1 MRSLMGTMAEPV
13 DDLRLGYLAIQ
24 AEFIN
29 LAELKWC
36 LQVQAEQTPAPALGK
51 VLVREGYL
59 SPRDLEYLLM
69 IYAARMKERFDEPR
83 EGAAAPDPLLLA
95 PELSIERIERA
106 VVARLGR
113 ALRSGV
119 FGKFKI
125 LGQVGRGGMGVV
137 LKAVEGDDDPAAEPV
152 AVKLLVGA
160 GGATVKDIER
170 FKKEAAIMAQIR
182 HGNIVQIYDVGREKG
197 LDYIVMEF
205 IDGVSLAELLDER
218 LPTIEE
224 TLSTGRDMAAA
235 LQFIHGRGIFHRDLK
250 PANIMLERSG
260 RAVLMDF
267 GLAVFDKFEVKGP
280 RTGSVGT
287 PQYQPPEQA
296 EVGGRFGK
304 IGPWSD
310 VYGLGATLYHLLTG
324 APPFE
329 GTDRAQ
335 IRRQVLTV
343 EPPAIRVLNPR
354 VPEEVAQAIEKAM
367 AKRSEDRYATP
378 AEFGKALGA
387 LLEKL
392 AKPRKKPSPK
402 KGWFGR

>member
-1 MRSLMGTMAEPV
+1 MLVMSQAV
-13 DDLRLGYLAIQ
+13 DDLKLGYLAIQ

-36 LQVQAEQTPAPALGK
+36 LQVQAEAQPPPPLGK

-59 SPRDLEYLLM
+59 APRDLEYLFM
-69 IYAARMKERFDEPR
+69 IYHARMKDSGGTPTSP
-83 EGAAAPDPLLLA
+83 PDPLLMA
-95 PELSIERIERA
+95 PELTIERIERA

-119 FGKFKI
+119 FGRFRV
-125 LGQVGRGGMGVV
+125 LEQVGRGGMGVV
-137 LKAVEGDDDPAAEPV
+137 LKAVDERRAEPV
-152 AVKLLVGA
+152 ALKLLVGA

-170 FKKEAAIMAQIR
+170 FKKEAAIMAQVR
-182 HGNIVQIYDVGREKG
+182 HENIVQIYDVGREKG

-218 LPTIEE
+218 LPTVEE
-224 TLSTGRDMAAA
+224 TISIGRDIAGA
-235 LQFIHGRGIFHRDLK
+235 LEFIHNRGIYHRDLK
-250 PANIMLERSG
+250 PANVMLENTG

-296 EVGGRFGK
+296 EVGGRYGK

-310 VYGLGATLYHLLTG
+310 VYGLAATLYHLLTG

-335 IRRQVLTV
+335 IRRLVLTS
-343 EPPAIRVLNPR
+343 EPRPIRDLNPR
-354 VPEEVAQAIEKAM
+354 VPERVAQVVEKAM
-367 AKRSEDRYATP
+367 AKRPEDRYATP
-378 AEFGKALGA
+378 AELKKELEALIAAGRP
-387 LLEKL
+387 KHQQQPP
-392 AKPRKKPSPK
+392 PRR
-402 KGWFGR
+402 GWFR

>member
-1 MRSLMGTMAEPV
+1 MAEAV

-36 LQVQAEQTPAPALGK
+36 LQVQAEASPPPPLGK

-59 SPRDLEYLLM
+59 AQRDLEYLLM
-69 IYAARMKERFDEPR
+69 VYAARVKESESAEERGNTP
-83 EGAAAPDPLLLA
+83 PDPLLLA
-95 PELSIERIERA
+95 PELTIERIERA

-113 ALRSGV
+113 ALKSGT
-119 FGKFKI
+119 FGRFKI

-137 LKAVEGDDDPAAEPV
+137 LKAEDDQGEEPV

-182 HGNIVQIYDVGREKG
+182 HANIVQIYDVGREKG
-197 LDYIVMEF
+197 LDFIVMEF
-205 IDGVSLAELLDER
+205 IDGISLAELLDAR
-218 LPTIEE
+218 LPTVEE
-224 TLSTGRDMAAA
+224 TVSIGKDMAAA
-235 LQFIHGRGIFHRDLK
+235 LQFIQQRGIFHRDLK
-250 PANIMLERSG
+250 PANIMLEKSG

-329 GTDRAQ
+329 GTDRGQ
-335 IRRQVLTV
+335 IRRQVLTQ
-343 EPPAIRVLNPR
+343 EPPEIRRLNPK
-354 VPEEVAQAIEKAM
+354 VPEAVAEVIETAM
-367 AKRSEDRYATP
+367 AKRAEDRYAAP

-387 LLEKL
+387 LLDKISRP
-392 AKPRKKPSPK
+392 AKRRPMPPPK
-402 KGWFGR
+402 KGWFG

>member
-1 MRSLMGTMAEPV
+1 MAESV

-24 AEFIN
+24 AEYIN

-36 LQVQAEQTPAPALGK
+36 LQVQAETQPPPPLGK

-59 SPRDLEYLLM
+59 DTRGLEYLLM
-69 IYAARMKERFDEPR
+69 VYAARMKEHAAREALGDDEA
-83 EGAAAPDPLLLA
+83 GAAPPDPLLFA
-95 PELSIERIERA
+95 PAGELSIERIERA

-113 ALRSGV
+113 ALKSGV
-119 FGKFKI
+119 FGRFRI

-137 LKAVEGDDDPAAEPV
+137 LKAQDDRDPEPV
-152 AVKLLVGA
+152 AVKLLIGS

-182 HGNIVQIYDVGREKG
+182 HDNIVQIYDVGREKG
-197 LDYIVMEF
+197 LDFIVMEF
-205 IDGVSLAELLDER
+205 IDGISLAEMLDEK
-218 LPTIEE
+218 LPSIEE
-224 TLSTGRDMAAA
+224 TVSTGVDMCGA
-235 LQFIHGRGIFHRDLK
+235 LQFIHSRGIFHRDLK
-250 PANIMLERSG
+250 PANIMLETSG

-324 APPFE
+324 SPPFE

-335 IRRQVLTV
+335 IRRQVLQSHPLPV
-343 EPPAIRVLNPR
+343 RDMNPKVPPR
-354 VPEEVAQAIEKAM
+354 VAAIVEKAM
-367 AKRSEDRYATP
+367 AKNSADRYATP
-378 AEFGKALGA
+378 AEMGR
-387 LLEKL
+387 EL
-392 AKPRKKPSPK
+392 AKVLAEMRVTKKKPPAK
-402 KGWFGR
+402 KGWFRR

>member
-1 MRSLMGTMAEPV
+1 MSEAV
-13 DDLRLGYLAIQ
+13 DDLKLGYLAIQ

-36 LQVQAEQTPAPALGK
+36 LQVQAEAPAPPPPLGK

-59 SPRDLEYLLM
+59 APRDLEYLLM
-69 IYAARMKERFDEPR
+69 VYHAKMKQES
-83 EGAAAPDPLLLA
+83 ASPDPLLIA
-95 PELSIERIERA
+95 SELTIERIERA
-106 VVARLGR
+106 VIARLGR
-113 ALRSGV
+113 ALKSGV
-119 FGKFKI
+119 FGRFKV

-137 LKAVEGDDDPAAEPV
+137 LKAADDRREEEV
-152 AVKLLVGA
+152 ALKLLVGA

-170 FKKEAAIMAQIR
+170 FKKEAAIMAQV
-182 HGNIVQIYDVGREKG
+182 HHPNIVEIYDVGREKG

-205 IDGVSLAELLDER
+205 IDGISLAEL
-218 LPTIEE
+218 IEE
-224 TLSTGRDMAAA
+224 ELPSVEETISIGRDIAEA
-235 LQFIHGRGIFHRDLK
+235 LQFIHNRGIFHRDLK
-250 PANIMLERSG
+250 PANIMLEKSG

-324 APPFE
+324 LPPFE
-329 GTDRAQ
+329 GTDRSQ
-335 IRRQVLTV
+335 IRRMVLTT
-343 EPPAIRVLNPR
+343 EPLPIRETNPA
-354 VPEEVAQAIEKAM
+354 VPEKVARVIEKAM
-367 AKRSEDRYATP
+367 AKRPEDRYATP
-378 AEFGKALGA
+378 NDFKKALEA
-387 LLEKL
+387 LLSRPE
-392 AKPRKKPSPK
+392 PPPK
-402 KGWFGR
+402 WRWFR